1 MQHVF
6 VLNVVKPLG
15 TEKGFHFI
23 LESFARPNVKRQTE
37 EIT

>member
-6 VLNVVKPLG
+6 VLNVVKPLD

-23 LESFARPNVKRQTE
+23 LGSFAQQNVKRLTE
-37 EIT
+37 EII

>member
-6 VLNVVKPLG
+6 VLNVGKPLD

-23 LESFARPNVKRQTE
+23 LESFAQPNVKRQTE
-37 EIT
+37 ETT